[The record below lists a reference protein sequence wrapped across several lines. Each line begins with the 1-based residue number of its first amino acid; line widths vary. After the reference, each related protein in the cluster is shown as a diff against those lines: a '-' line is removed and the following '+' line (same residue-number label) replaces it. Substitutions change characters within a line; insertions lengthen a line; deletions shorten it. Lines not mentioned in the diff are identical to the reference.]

1 VAAAAM
7 SLVVTEVTA
16 GYPGRTVLKGVDL
29 RLEPGESVALVGPN
43 GSGKST
49 LLKLLTG
56 RLRPQTGTVTL
67 GGVDVGRIGGF
78 ALARAVALVAQEPR
92 TPAGYLV
99 EDVVAMGRTPHQGLF
114 GGWSNGDRAVVEAAL
129 RDTNLL
135 GLRGRRVET
144 LSGGE

>member
-1 VAAAAM
+1 GGDVHGRCRPGRQDGDKSSRVARRDHHRTGRRAVLPAPAVAAAAM

-92 TPAGYLV
+92 TPAGYL
-99 EDVVAMGRTPHQGLF
+99 
-114 GGWSNGDRAVVEAAL
+114 
-129 RDTNLL
+129 
-135 GLRGRRVET
+135 
-144 LSGGE
+144 